1 MDRRENAVFRYK
13 TTGKQNEGGGEEEC
27 YAQFIMYSLD

>member
-13 TTGKQNEGGGEEEC
+13 TTGKQNEGGVRRNAMLNLLC
-27 YAQFIMYSLD
+27 IV

>member
-13 TTGKQNEGGGEEEC
+13 TTGKQNEGGGVRRNAMLNLLC
-27 YAQFIMYSLD
+27 IV